1 MAEIFKFPYDTSRRV
16 HSRKPRRSKNGTP
29 EERAAKEAAIQ
40 RPAGAVIDLSGR
52 SGSPAKESDCSYS
65 EFLRSFRAYFE
76 DALAR
81 GLTVDQI
88 FDSLEGTYLRADR
101 ALQSRR
107 QQSETSDF
115 PVNLPV
121 PGLGQPV
128 LNLATERDQ

>member
-29 EERAAKEAAIQ
+29 EERAAKEAAIK

-52 SGSPAKESDCSYS
+52 SGRPAKECDCSYP
-65 EFLRSFRAYFE
+65 EFLRSFRAYLE

-115 PVNLPV
+115 PVKLPV

-128 LNLATERDQ
+128 LNLATEHDQ